1 MRSCPACLS
10 DSSRPAGEANGFEL
24 CRCRRCR
31 TLFTARLPQAGEAK
45 EYDEYYHAENLTVP
59 SFVAQRLEE
68 IASGFDVH
76 RRLNRWLD
84 VGCGAGALMRAARS
98 QGWEVIGTE
107 VSPPAAEALR
117 AQDLDVRLG
126 ELETLD
132 LPEVDVV
139 SLVEVVEHVP
149 DPRTLVS
156 DAARLLRPGGVMYIT
171 TPHARGVS
179 ARVLR
184 TGWSAVTPPE
194 HLQLFSVNGLRT
206 MIKAAGLETR
216 KLQTHGFNPH
226 ELVDAVRRQEVR
238 PLHRV
243 ESAYQLNEALSGSRL
258 RTLVKTTANGTLNT
272 LRLGDSLK
280 LVAS

>member
-10 DSSRPAGEANGFEL
+10 DSSRPAGEANGFDL
-24 CRCRRCR
+24 RSCGRCR

-45 EYDEYYHAENLTVP
+45 EYEEYYHDENLTVP
-59 SFVAQRLEE
+59 SFVERRLQE
-68 IASGFDVH
+68 IASGFDGY

-84 VGCGAGALMRAARS
+84 VGCGAGALMRAARAR
-98 QGWEVIGTE
+98 GWEVIGTE

-132 LPEVDVV
+132 LPEFDVV

-149 DPRTLVS
+149 DSRRLVS
-156 DAARLLRPGGVMYIT
+156 DAAGLLRPGGVMYIT
-171 TPHARGVS
+171 TPHGRGVS
-179 ARVLR
+179 ARILR
-184 TGWSAVTPPE
+184 TGWSAITPPE
-194 HLQLFSVNGLRT
+194 HLQLFSVRGLRT
-206 MIKAAGLETR
+206 MIKASGLETR

-226 ELVDAVRRQEVR
+226 ELIDAVRRQEVR

-243 ESAYQLNEALSGSRL
+243 ESAYQLNESLSGSRL

>member
-1 MRSCPACLS
+1 M
-10 DSSRPAGEANGFEL
+10 
-24 CRCRRCR
+24 
-31 TLFTARLPQAGEAK
+31 
-45 EYDEYYHAENLTVP
+45 
-59 SFVAQRLEE
+59 
-68 IASGFDVH
+68 
-76 RRLNRWLD
+76 
-84 VGCGAGALMRAARS
+84 
-98 QGWEVIGTE
+98 
-107 VSPPAAEALR
+107 
-117 AQDLDVRLG
+117 
-126 ELETLD
+126 
-132 LPEVDVV
+132 V

-149 DPRTLVS
+149 NPRTLVS

-194 HLQLFSVNGLRT
+194 HLQLCSVNGLRT
-206 MIKAAGLETR
+206 MIIKAAGLETR

-226 ELVDAVRRQEVR
+226 ELVDAVRRQEAR
-238 PLHRV
+238 PILHRV

-258 RTLVKTTANGTLNT
+258 RTLVKTTANCTLNT